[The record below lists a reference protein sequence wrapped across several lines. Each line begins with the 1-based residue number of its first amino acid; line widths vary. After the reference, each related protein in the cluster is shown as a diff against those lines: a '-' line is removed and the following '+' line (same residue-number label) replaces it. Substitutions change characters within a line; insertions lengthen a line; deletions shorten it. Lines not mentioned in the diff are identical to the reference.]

1 MTGREQ
7 RHQPKQTRSQETFNS
22 ILASAADLFEE
33 KGYEQTTT
41 HQVAKAAGVSV
52 GALYRYFADKE
63 AIIKELYQREIT
75 DLRNLVLSEFSLTD
89 LMGQDLNQ
97 LVRKTVAL
105 AFKVYSQR
113 PGLRRVLGEQSR
125 KIADLRELR
134 QAQEQEMHQ
143 AVRQILAVVPAVQ
156 LPDPEVGAYMVML
169 FLDSLLEDYLLHGRP
184 EASFSKDRVID
195 AATDFILRY
204 VLGSLDTKQ

>member
-1 MTGREQ
+1 MGSRDQ
-7 RHQPKQTRSQETFNS
+7 RHLPKQTRSQETFNS
-22 ILASAADLFEE
+22 ILTAAADLFEAR
-33 KGYEQTTT
+33 GYEATTT
-41 HQVAKAAGVSV
+41 HQIAKAAGVSV

-75 DLRNLVLSEFSLTD
+75 DLRRLVLSEFSITD
-89 LMGQDLNQ
+89 LMGQDVIK

-105 AFKVYSQR
+105 AFKVYSKR

-125 KIADLRELR
+125 KIADLRQLR
-134 QAQEQEMHQ
+134 TAQEQEMHQ

-156 LPDPEVGAYMVML
+156 LPDPEVGAYLVML
-169 FLDSLLEDYLLHGRP
+169 FLDSLLEDSILHSRTEGGF
-184 EASFSKDRVID
+184 EQDRIID

-204 VLGSLDTKQ
+204 VLGSVPAK

>member
-1 MTGREQ
+1 MGSRDQ
-7 RHQPKQTRSQETFNS
+7 RHLPKQTRSQETFNS
-22 ILASAADLFEE
+22 ILTAAADLFET
-33 KGYEQTTT
+33 KGYEATTT
-41 HQVAKAAGVSV
+41 HQIAKAAGVSV

-75 DLRNLVLSEFSLTD
+75 DLRRLVLSEFSITD
-89 LMGQDLNQ
+89 LMGQDVIK

-105 AFKVYSQR
+105 AFKVYSKR

-125 KIADLRELR
+125 KIADLRQLR
-134 QAQEQEMHQ
+134 TAQEQEMHQ

-156 LPDPEVGAYMVML
+156 LPDPEVGAYLVML
-169 FLDSLLEDYLLHGRP
+169 FLDSLLEDSILHSRTEGGF
-184 EASFSKDRVID
+184 EQDRIID

-204 VLGSLDTKQ
+204 VLGSVPAK